1 MQSRSPF
8 WGQCLYREHCALRV
22 DMSPPT
28 RIILLPGPAG
38 DRTLVSRL
46 RAGEEQAY
54 RDCYDQH
61 APRTLALLIRILRN
75 QAKAEEI
82 LQETFVA
89 VFRKVGQ
96 YRGDAPFGAWISGIA
111 VRRALNA
118 LRDDSRRIPSA
129 CDGPEGVSADVE
141 GDLTRR
147 DLARRL
153 LALLDRLS
161 EDKRL
166 AILLH
171 AEGYTAAEIGE
182 LTGAPRATVLARIAR
197 GRAELVSLVTAEEQ
211 RDGRA
216 LDDDEVKR
224 G

>member
-1 MQSRSPF
+1 MSSSSRI
-8 WGQCLYREHCALRV
+8 V
-22 DMSPPT
+22 
-28 RIILLPGPAG
+28 LLPGPAG
-38 DRTLVSRL
+38 DRALVSRL
-46 RAGEEQAY
+46 RSGERQAY

-61 APRTLALLIRILRN
+61 APRTLALLVRILRN
-75 QAKAEEI
+75 QAKAEEV

-89 VFRKVGQ
+89 VFRKLRQ
-96 YRGDAPFGAWISGIA
+96 YRGDAPFGAWIRGIA

-118 LRDDSRRIPSA
+118 LRDDSRRIPSGS
-129 CDGPEGVSADVE
+129 DRPEGVGGDVE

-153 LALLDRLS
+153 LALLDRLT

-166 AILLH
+166 AILLY

-182 LTGAPRATVLARIAR
+182 MTSAPRATALARIAR
-197 GRAELVSLVTAEEQ
+197 GRAELLRLVAAEDQAEQ
-211 RDGRA
+211 QLYEA
-216 LDDDEVKR
+216 IEELKR

>member
-1 MQSRSPF
+1 MSSSR
-8 WGQCLYREHCALRV
+8 QIV
-22 DMSPPT
+22 
-28 RIILLPGPAG
+28 LLPGPAG
-38 DRTLVSRL
+38 DRALVSRL
-46 RAGEEQAY
+46 QAGEEQAY
-54 RDCYDQH
+54 RDCYDLH
-61 APRTLALLIRILRN
+61 APRTLALLVRILRN

-89 VFRKVGQ
+89 VFRKVRQ
-96 YRGDAPFGAWISGIA
+96 YRGDAPFGAWIRGIA

-118 LRDDSRRIPSA
+118 LRDDSRRIPSGP
-129 CDGPEGVSADVE
+129 DGPESADGDVE

-153 LALLDRLS
+153 LALLDRLT

-166 AILLH
+166 AILLY
-171 AEGYTAAEIGE
+171 AEGYTATEIGAQ
-182 LTGAPRATVLARIAR
+182 TGAPRATVLARISR
-197 GRAELVSLVTAEEQ
+197 GRAELVSMAAAQEQSEQQ

-216 LDDDEVKR
+216 LEELKR